1 MQITRGITGIW
12 QISQNK
18 NVSNAVPLK
27 IRFFIP
33 PTAYGMHHLPLAY
46 SVQDFETYS
55 GVTAG
60 GSSHTHDVTLPDHT
74 HSVTTN
80 PHTHDVTIPA
90 HDHTTTIWDYN
101 PSVDSFAIAAQ
112 VRSNKITLSLPE
124 EYPDGTDLDLV
135 NSTKDA
141 SVESS
146 TSDGGESLTT
156 AGGGGTTKSS
166 TPDATHTHPITAN
179 LDTVAADCND
189 IAVSVDGVNK
199 TAELEAKYGA
209 LPTTDAQDLDLFGY
223 LSSPV
228 LNAWHEVI
236 ITPNGVGTPAGMCY
250 MYAYLSPETVV
261 KEV

>member
-33 PTAYGMHHLPLAY
+33 PTAYGMHHLPLSY

-60 GSSHTHDVTLPDHT
+60 GTAHTHK
-74 HSVTTN
+74 TT
-80 PHTHDVTIPA
+80 V
-90 HDHTTTIWDYN
+90 WDYN
-101 PSVDSFAIAAQ
+101 AALDSFAMAAQ
-112 VRSNKITLSLPE
+112 VRAGAISISVPA
-124 EYPDGTDLDLV
+124 EYPGGTDLTIGDE
-135 NSTKDA
+135 A
-141 SVESS
+141 E
-146 TSDGGESLTT
+146 
-156 AGGGGTTKSS
+156 
-166 TPDATHTHPITAN
+166 ATHTHSITAN
-179 LDTVAADCND
+179 LGTVAADCND
-189 IAVSVDGVNK
+189 ITVSVDGVDK
-199 TAELEAKYGA
+199 TAELEAKYGT
-209 LPTTDAQDLDLFGY
+209 LSVTDEQDLDLFGY
-223 LSSPV
+223 LSSPI

-236 ITPNGVGTPAGMCY
+236 ITPNGVGTPVGMCY